1 MISKDR
7 LEKALTF
14 ISETD
19 EKAAE
24 LKTDVERASYKAK
37 KVKATLFVHGEGSVE
52 MRKALAETWKDAV
65 DADNEYLQAH
75 QDSQALENKRKT
87 VLLFVDVWRSL
98 NASRRQGNIT

>member
-24 LKTDVERASYKAK
+24 LKTDVERAAYKSK
-37 KVKATLFVHGEGSVE
+37 KIKATLFVHGEGSVE
-52 MRKALAETWKDAV
+52 MRKAGAETAQEAI
-65 DADNEYLQAH
+65 DADAEYLQAH

-87 VLLFVDVWRSL
+87 EFLIVDVWRSL